1 MSIDELQIHLTKS
14 EILALAELIDREREW
29 TKMLMKEQRSAT
41 LENLE
46 RQAHIAKLD
55 SLTARLMTQVG

>member
-1 MSIDELQIHLTKS
+1 MSIDEIQIHLTKS
-14 EILALAELIDREREW
+14 EILALAELIDKEREW
-29 TKMLMKEQRSAT
+29 TKMLMQEQPSAT

-55 SLTARLMTQVG
+55 SLTKRLMTQIG